1 MQIKHYFFFLILLG
15 LVSCSEKYKLEVDT
29 FSEMDGEFIGT
40 NVLSFDLKA
49 STREEAIKEA
59 KSTCHMLFIMYESAH
74 KSGSYASQPTAA
86 TIYNKDR
93 DIVEYIDLDSEDIK
107 PTREVVIDSAKIEI
121 LKSRFEFKKDE
132 FSTTGATWIRPKSAP
147 KYINRNGIFCYFKK
161 AENEIGDLRL
171 QIQYHADN
179 WLFIKKYGFSID
191 GDAYEFTPKNVET
204 DSGNGGKIWE
214 WVDIPVTNQNLKN
227 IVNALSKAKTVKI
240 KFYGTQYYDVRTV
253 TSKEIQSIFDTIELY
268 KAMGGEFE
276 I

>member
-1 MQIKHYFFFLILLG
+1 M
-15 LVSCSEKYKLEVDT
+15 
-29 FSEMDGEFIGT
+29 
-40 NVLSFDLKA
+40 
-49 STREEAIKEA
+49 
-59 KSTCHMLFIMYESAH
+59 
-74 KSGSYASQPTAA
+74 
-86 TIYNKDR
+86 
-93 DIVEYIDLDSEDIK
+93 
-107 PTREVVIDSAKIEI
+107 
-121 LKSRFEFKKDE
+121 
-132 FSTTGATWIRPKSAP
+132 
-147 KYINRNGIFCYFKK
+147 
-161 AENEIGDLRL
+161 
-171 QIQYHADN
+171 
-179 WLFIKKYGFSID
+179 FIKKYGFSID